1 MYTQASTTTYTAFT
15 ASTNSLVIKLGEWQ
29 GNYMR
34 YLKIRERSDPHL
46 ERVEISLGHFRSW
59 LAASGHLGLNIDVL
73 EEFAYWLMTEAR
85 PFAGTAR
92 QGKPGTLSVASRRAY
107 LIDLRSFLKW
117 CGVREYLAD
126 KVHTWV
132 AIPARPKK
140 KPKRA
145 YNDDIQRIL
154 KVAAE
159 NLRDYTLCCL
169 LIDVGPRAGE
179 LATLLIE
186 KCDLDRRVLEV
197 TGKTGERSMMISSF
211 AEKPLREWLKIR
223 DTHAGYVFPGGC
235 DGHITPSGISQLMGR
250 LKERAGVKG
259 RVNPHAWRH
268 AYITSTLLNGGNL
281 GMTRIQAGHANIS
294 TTQMYLEDF
303 IGDELRDYQ
312 ERITPLP
319 ALEPYNKPTAADHP
333 RPIRSELEAAIWEQP
348 NWEAL
353 GRRFGVSG
361 VSVKKWAKKWDLV
374 AVYDEAKEMID

>member
-1 MYTQASTTTYTAFT
+1 MYTQSSTTTHSGQI
-15 ASTNSLVIKLGEWQ
+15 ASASSIVAQFEIWQ

-34 YLKIRERSDPHL
+34 YLKIRERSDSHL
-46 ERVEISLGHFRSW
+46 VRVEVSLGHFHTW
-59 LAASGHLGLNIDVL
+59 LDASGYTGLSIDVM
-73 EEFAYWLMTEAR
+73 EEYAYWLMTEAC
-85 PFAGTAR
+85 PFAGTVR
-92 QGKPGTLSVASRRAY
+92 QGEPGTLSVSSRRAY
-107 LIDLRSFLKW
+107 LNDLRSFLKW
-117 CGVREYLAD
+117 CGTREYVAN
-126 KVHTWV
+126 KVHTWIS
-132 AIPARPKK
+132 IPAKPKK

-154 KVAAE
+154 EVAAE

-169 LIDVGPRAGE
+169 LIDVGPRSGE

-211 AEKPLREWLKIR
+211 AEKPLRDWLKIR
-223 DTHAGYVFPGGC
+223 DASAGYVFPGGC
-235 DGHITPSGISQLMGR
+235 DGHITPSGIGQLMDR
-250 LKERAGVKG
+250 LKEKAGIEG

-281 GMTRIQAGHANIS
+281 GMTRMQAGHANIS

-319 ALEPYNKPTAADHP
+319 ALEPIKKPTAADHP
-333 RPIRSELEAAIWEQP
+333 RPIRSELEAAIRKHP

-361 VSVKKWAKKWDLV
+361 VSVKKWAKKWDLLD
-374 AVYDEAKEMID
+374 VYNEARKMVG